1 MPDADNGWGHGDSS
15 VVSSAHFRHT
25 RSSFQGNFRAVIY
38 RVLRYLAGGN
48 PPPGRISAFA
58 VSIGYCDGSCW
69 PYNRDRSPINNIREY
84 NMAVGFCTGEELNR
98 YLFKYVG

>member
-1 MPDADNGWGHGDSS
+1 MPDADNGMGHGDSS

-48 PPPGRISAFA
+48 HPPGRISAFA

-69 PYNRDRSPINNIREY
+69 PCNCDRSPIYNIGAY
-84 NMAVGFCTGEELNR
+84 NMAVVYCTGREIKCYSLES
-98 YLFKYVG
+98 V